1 MIFDYLLS
9 IIIKSITSPNMTQ
22 FSSHTPES
30 PSKLNSLWWSVL
42 LSSQKWKISFAPR
55 NLFNSR
61 INNRALLLQRLLLI
75 FCSFWRRLLL
85 KDQLFI
91 CFCFN
96 FSFIC
101 WIIIVI
107 ITQYLSHYHFHC
119 HRCSYDNYFYKVK
132 FYFTIIVFIIS
143 CILFFFSFFFFF
155 FILIQ
160 KIQSE
165 WCGYPSCWLPTI
177 VRFLS
182 HEKFWVWRWRMDA
195 SYEDWRQKGA
205 YVY

>member
-1 MIFDYLLS
+1 
-9 IIIKSITSPNMTQ
+9 MTQ

-91 CFCFN
+91 CLFVESLLLLSLSIFPIII
-96 FSFIC
+96 FIVTVVAMITSFISSSF
-101 WIIIVI
+101 ISSSLFLLLV
-107 ITQYLSHYHFHC
+107 
-119 HRCSYDNYFYKVK
+119 
-132 FYFTIIVFIIS
+132 VF
-143 CILFFFSFFFFF
+143 LFFFF

-160 KIQSE
+160 KIQCE

-182 HEKFWVWRWRMDA
+182 HGKFWVWRWRMDA
-195 SYEDWRQKGA
+195 SHENWRQRGA
-205 YVY
+205 HFY